1 MTRPFLIFSGHN
13 DRAVVALCRF
23 FDRTGL
29 PFVIVA
35 GGREDAIHRTA
46 WRDHVIFNRLDKA
59 LSVAWLRDLVQSQ
72 VRHGE
77 IEALLYCPT
86 TEFIND
92 FLLANEDALH
102 GIGLQIG
109 LPSEAMYA
117 ELTSKS
123 RSQALLASILPELR
137 LPAQQSMASPR
148 SPCVLKPIVDVKRG
162 RVLYPLLCRTDIE
175 LDQALTGLER
185 QAYFAQDF
193 IIGQSHYLCA
203 YIAKDGQ
210 AAWFWQKNLMQQPG
224 GKSIVLARPGDNP
237 GLDEQN
243 LLGHLHER
251 GYHGP
256 FMMEVIESDGALYYI
271 EVNPRFWGPLQ
282 LALDVCPAILALFAQ
297 DHGCA
302 VQPPWAQVPDLACY
316 AWAFGAHQPGCV
328 VHPAAQALLPM
339 QLEQL
344 LSTYDVY
351 AREDTRALHA
361 CH

>member
-1 MTRPFLIFSGHN
+1 MRPFLLFSGHN

-23 FDRTGL
+23 FEQTGL

-35 GGREDAIHRTA
+35 AGRDDAIHQTA
-46 WRDHVIFNRLDKA
+46 WRSHVIFNRLDKV

-72 VRHGE
+72 TQHGDVVQ
-77 IEALLYCPT
+77 LLYAPT

-92 FLLANEDALH
+92 FLLTHSAALTDV
-102 GIGLQIG
+102 GLQTG
-109 LPSEAMYA
+109 LPEQALYD

-123 RSQALLASILPELR
+123 RSQTLVTSLCPDLR
-137 LPAQQSMASPR
+137 LPARQSMQSPQ
-148 SPCVLKPIVDVKRG
+148 SPCVLKPMTNVADG
-162 RVLYPLLCRTDIE
+162 RVLYPLLCRSPLE
-175 LDQALTGLER
+175 LDLALTGLDRE
-185 QAYFAQDF
+185 AYFAQDF
-193 IIGQSHYLCA
+193 IVGQTHYLCA
-203 YIAKDGQ
+203 YIARDGQ
-210 AAWFWQKNLMQQPG
+210 TASFWQTNLMQQPG
-224 GKSIVLARPGDNP
+224 GKSIVLAKPGDNP
-237 GLDEQN
+237 GLDEQA
-243 LLGHLHER
+243 LLQGLHAR

-256 FMMEVIESDGALYYI
+256 FMMEVIESNGALYYI

-282 LALDVCPAILALFAQ
+282 LALDVCPEILGLFAR
-297 DHGCA
+297 DHGFDVSLPLA
-302 VQPPWAQVPDLACY
+302 HVPEQAFY

-344 LSTYDVY
+344 LYAYDVY